1 MAILLHGTTRWRAE
15 RIVVRGPDPNFVEP
29 DGGPRAENFSTYLE
43 TGPFTLDTP
52 QTYALGKAKN
62 FPAEGDP
69 VILVL
74 DVPDD
79 IINKTDLVLNPLIF
93 GLVQFD
99 FGFGLE
105 ELLATWPTITKR
117 IEPVET
123 P

>member
-15 RIVVRGPDPNFVEP
+15 RIIANGPDPDFVEP
-29 DGGPRAENFSTYLE
+29 GGGPRAENFSTYLE
-43 TGPFTLDTP
+43 AGPFTLDPP

-62 FPAEGDP
+62 FPAEGEP

-79 IINKTDLVLNPLIF
+79 IINKTDLVLNPLGF
-93 GLVQFD
+93 GVIQFD
-99 FGFGLE
+99 VGSGLE
-105 ELLATWPTITKR
+105 ELLAAWPTIAKR
-117 IEPVET
+117 IEPLGV